1 MNTVSNPPT
10 DIFYRR
16 WPELTGSE
24 NRAVVLL
31 HRGHEHS
38 GRLQSLVDEFNL
50 PQFTIFA
57 WDARG
62 HGRTPG
68 RRGAAPSAGAMVR
81 DLDTFIRRT
90 IVPQGI
96 PMENIVVI
104 GQSVGSL
111 VAAAWVHDYA
121 PKIRAMV
128 LAAPA
133 FKIKLYV
140 PFARPALRL
149 LCAAIGDMTLRSYV
163 KAKWLTHDRARI
175 RSFTSDPL
183 ITRKISAKLL
193 LELDQMAARVVA
205 DAAAIIVPTQMLLS
219 GSDFVV
225 EKQPQ
230 LDFFEHL
237 GSLLKEKHE
246 FGGFYHDT
254 LGEKDRRAAIGQA
267 RRFILQSFQQPC
279 EQRSLLQA
287 DKDGATRREFE
298 NLTRPLSPGSAA
310 ALKFGALRTGI
321 NFGGKLSTGLRLGLK
336 TGFDSGSTL
345 DYVYLN
351 KPSGITPLGRL
362 IDRLYLGSIGW
373 RGIRVRKAH
382 VEKLV
387 SRAIDELR
395 RRNAPVR
402 FLDIAAGH
410 GRYVLDALNG
420 QASSVERILLRD
432 WCADNVTQGRALI
445 SERSLTSIA
454 RFERGDAFDRD
465 SIASIEPK
473 PSIAIVSGLYELFP
487 ENAAV
492 RQSLAG
498 LSEAIPSGGYL
509 VYSGQPWHPQLELI
523 ARTLA
528 SHRGHQPWIM
538 RRRTQAEMDQL
549 VETAGFEKI
558 DQLTD
563 DWGVFTVSLARRA
576 AS

>member
-1 MNTVSNPPT
+1 
-10 DIFYRR
+10 
-16 WPELTGSE
+16 
-24 NRAVVLL
+24 
-31 HRGHEHS
+31 
-38 GRLQSLVDEFNL
+38 
-50 PQFTIFA
+50 
-57 WDARG
+57 
-62 HGRTPG
+62 
-68 RRGAAPSAGAMVR
+68 MVR
-81 DLDTFIRRT
+81 DLDTFIRHT
-90 IVPQGI
+90 VVPQGI
-96 PMENIVVI
+96 PMENLVVI
-104 GQSVGSL
+104 GQSVGSVL
-111 VAAAWVHDYA
+111 AAAWVHGYA

-133 FKIKLYV
+133 FTIKLYV

-149 LCAAIGDMTLRSYV
+149 LCAAVGDMTLRSYV
-163 KAKWLTHDRARI
+163 KAKRLTHDPARI

-183 ITRKISAKLL
+183 ITGNISAKLL
-193 LELDQMAARVVA
+193 LELDQMASRVVA
-205 DAAAIIVPTQMLLS
+205 DAAAINVPTQMLLS

-225 EKQPQ
+225 EKRPQ
-230 LDFFEHL
+230 LEFFERL
-237 GSLLKEKHE
+237 GSRFKEKHE
-246 FGGFYHDT
+246 FDNFYHDT
-254 LGEKDRRAAIGQA
+254 FGEKDRQVVIDQV

-279 EQRSLLQA
+279 VQCSLLEA

-298 NLTRPLSPGSAA
+298 ILSRPLPPASAA

-321 NFGGKLSTGLRLGLK
+321 NFGAKFSNGLRLGLN

-345 DYVYLN
+345 DYVYRN
-351 KPSGITPLGRL
+351 EPSGITPLGRL

-373 RGIRVRKAH
+373 RGIRVRKVH
-382 VEKLV
+382 VEKLM
-387 SRAIDELR
+387 SRAIEELH
-395 RRNAPVR
+395 RRNSPVR
-402 FLDIAAGH
+402 ILDIAAGH

-420 QASSVERILLRD
+420 HAANVERILLRD
-432 WCADNVTQGRALI
+432 WSADNVTQGRALI
-445 SERSLTSIA
+445 SERNLASIA
-454 RFERGDAFDRD
+454 WFERGDAFDRA

-509 VYSGQPWHPQLELI
+509 VYTGQPWHPQLELI
-523 ARTLA
+523 ARTLT

-563 DWGVFTVSLARRA
+563 DWGVFTVSLARR
-576 AS
+576 SGS